1 LVNPEQVAKFLGP
14 APFTRESEQERDEV
28 GIATGLA
35 WTSVGG
41 EILYVETTT
50 MRGKGGILLTG
61 QLGDVMKESGQAAM
75 GLIRWRAE
83 DFGIDED
90 IFANTDIHVHF
101 PQGAI
106 PKDGPSAGITMASA
120 IISRLTGIPIRKDV
134 AMTGEITLTGKVLP
148 IGGLKEKALAAMRH
162 GIKTIV
168 IPEKN
173 KKDLE
178 DIPEE
183 FRNRLTFVPV
193 KTIDEVLEV
202 VLSKDLAGERIRR
215 SPVTSTDEA
224 PQKTVRS
231 GTKKKPGLAAD
242 SGDFAA

>member
-1 LVNPEQVAKFLGP
+1 
-14 APFTRESEQERDEV
+14 
-28 GIATGLA
+28 
-35 WTSVGG
+35 
-41 EILYVETTT
+41 